1 MKEIGLR
8 HDPQFIKDK
17 KLNTHTNHLLFM
29 RPLLL
34 NVRAKTD
41 PVTSSRVNDDLIIL
55 AMIEKKW
62 AHFDIENMQMG
73 DEVVESRILQDSNT
87 VAIKLVEAFA
97 VAQISKHQQTLTNI
111 CSRFV

>member
-1 MKEIGLR
+1 
-8 HDPQFIKDK
+8 
-17 KLNTHTNHLLFM
+17 
-29 RPLLL
+29 
-34 NVRAKTD
+34 
-41 PVTSSRVNDDLIIL
+41 
-55 AMIEKKW
+55 
-62 AHFDIENMQMG
+62 MQMG

>member
-1 MKEIGLR
+1 M
-8 HDPQFIKDK
+8 
-17 KLNTHTNHLLFM
+17 
-29 RPLLL
+29 
-34 NVRAKTD
+34 
-41 PVTSSRVNDDLIIL
+41 TSFRVNDDLIIL

-97 VAQISKHQQTLTNI
+97 VAQILEYQQKLRNT